1 MTADW
6 LKKDKKP
13 DDMDI
18 VPTNPAA
25 NPNDVGSAIPKARRT
40 ELIMRLQNE
49 VRPDLFSPQGGEWQD
64 FLCHFTRSIWLFS
77 V

>member
-49 VRPDLFSPQGGEWQD
+49 VRPDLFSPQGGESRLLWS
-64 FLCHFTRSIWLFS
+64 LHFALKLFS

>member
-1 MTADW
+1 MTSEW
-6 LKKDKKP
+6 LKKEKKP
-13 DDMDI
+13 DDMDL
-18 VPTNPAA
+18 VPNPSA

-49 VRPDLFSPQGGEWQD
+49 VRPDLFSPQGGESRHLVCY
-64 FLCHFTRSIWLFS
+64 FALNLAFS